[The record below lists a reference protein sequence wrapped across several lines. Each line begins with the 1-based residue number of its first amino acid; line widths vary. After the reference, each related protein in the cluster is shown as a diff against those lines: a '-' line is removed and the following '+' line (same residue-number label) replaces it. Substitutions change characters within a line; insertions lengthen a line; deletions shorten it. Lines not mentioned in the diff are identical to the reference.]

1 MNNHPTKFPAD
12 PLAAVRFWALI
23 ACAGVGAR
31 AGANGPKQY
40 QALAGRPLV
49 AHTLAAFSGV
59 ARVTKI
65 VVVVAADDHF
75 FNSKNS
81 PYWIAYCGGVTRA
94 ATVSNGLNFLLENGA
109 DRRDWVLVHDGARC
123 LITTAQIDALIDAC
137 AADEVGGLL
146 AHQLPDTL
154 KLEVGGRAVSTLDR
168 RNKWLAQTPQMFRI
182 GTLLDALAQV
192 GQDVTD
198 EAGAIE
204 AMGLQPLLVPGSA
217 QNFKVTYPEDFVLAE
232 AVLTARLN
240 ALPKRLGGLDSQ
252 AATNG
257 SNQSRKS
264 GNN

>member
-1 MNNHPTKFPAD
+1 MTNHPTKFPAD
-12 PLAAVRFWALI
+12 LLAAVRFWALI
-23 ACAGVGAR
+23 PCAGVGAR

-40 QALAGRPLV
+40 QVLAGQPLV
-49 AHTLAAFSGV
+49 VHTLAAFSCV
-59 ARVTKI
+59 ARITRI

-75 FNSKNS
+75 LDSKNS
-81 PYWIAYCGGVTRA
+81 PYWIAFCGGLTRA
-94 ATVSNGLNFLLENGA
+94 ASVFNGLNFLLENGA
-109 DRRDWVLVHDGARC
+109 NRRDWVLVHDGARC

-137 AADEVGGLL
+137 ASDEVGGLL

-154 KLEVGGRAVSTLDR
+154 KLEVAGRAASTLDR
-168 RNKWLAQTPQMFRI
+168 SDKWLAQTPQMFRI

-204 AMGLQPLLVPGSA
+204 AMGLRPLLVPGSA
-217 QNFKVTYPEDFVLAE
+217 QNFKVTYPEDFALAE

-240 ALPKRLGGLDSQ
+240 ALPKPLGGLASQ
-252 AATNG
+252 AGTLG
-257 SNQSRKS
+257 SSQSRKI